1 MLSSL
6 VFHFQGPNHFVYLS
20 VRYAHFGWHVGIKR
34 SGKAKTGQKTWH
46 PANQKAIQFV
56 RKLAYTQGSSNDPGS
71 DLTKK
76 FEEILPP
83 LTYIDDDDPDHN
95 GSKDQLNGSKDQL
108 HRSKDQMH
116 RSKEVL
122 VT

>member
-1 MLSSL
+1 M
-6 VFHFQGPNHFVYLS
+6 
-20 VRYAHFGWHVGIKR
+20 GIKR

-46 PANQKAIQFV
+46 PANQKAIQFI

-71 DLTKK
+71 ELTKK

-83 LTYIDDDDPDHN
+83 ITYIDEDDPEHT
-95 GSKDQLNGSKDQL
+95 GSKDRLNESKGHLNGSKDQL
-108 HRSKDQMH
+108 KGSKDH
-116 RSKEVL
+116 LNGPEEVKL